1 MNCNRVARLL
11 DAYIDGEL
19 DGESMLKIREHLRN
33 CPDCESELKAIRR
46 MKMLVAR
53 TLPMVPPTDL
63 EDRLLA
69 SCRKQIAESSPHSP
83 FKYPVPTFAGIAFA
97 AAVVT
102 FALLASIPKHSTE
115 KSPETT
121 PIAFEIQRD
130 QIYSVGLD
138 PMAGSPTISTTHAI
152 AP

>member
-1 MNCNRVARLL
+1 MNCNRVERLL

-19 DGESMLKIREHLRN
+19 DGDSMLKIRDHLRI
-33 CPDCESELKAIRR
+33 CADCESELKAIRR
-46 MKMLVAR
+46 MKILVAR
-53 TLPMVPPTDL
+53 TLPQAPPNNL

-69 SCRKQIAESSPHSP
+69 ACQKEMTSSSPRTAFRH
-83 FKYPVPTFAGIAFA
+83 PVPAFAGIAFA
-97 AAVVT
+97 AAVAT
-102 FALLASIPKHSTE
+102 FALLALMPKPSTE